1 MKTLTPSILLL
12 CFYSAASI
20 PGAHA
25 EWKFSGSAGPYL
37 NQLGIQSS
45 TVTQSQKSG
54 IYSELKLEN
63 KFENNWRFKSD
74 LIFRTDFVARD
85 SVEFFQWIPKNLYV
99 QKKAGSIIYKAGFQ
113 TFVVDGPDI
122 VNPADVVHGKNWI
135 DPTSTLTMS
144 SAGLSASQEINEW
157 SWEALYV
164 PRQTAAVLPGEH
176 SPWLP
181 RENRLPIESQNLEI
195 RIPDNVRYQYL
206 GAKTL
211 NHALDNNVAFKVQRK
226 SEKLEVQALYYNG
239 LSQSPFLTTQ
249 VTGTLIS
256 VNPDVIQV
264 TSPVRLQPLY
274 YRHQALA
281 GTFVIPFESWAIRGG
296 INWLKPEGSD
306 KRVPKETHLI
316 VAGVEKSVE
325 TPIGLVTGIVDYVR
339 QERQDANQISFLR
352 SVFEEAVTGGFRIPY
367 GEETTFFAG
376 GLYDLV
382 GYSSMYKVSAS
393 HRLSSSWSIE
403 GGGQFLQGPSSTLVG
418 LYGKYDSYSVR
429 TMYYW

>member
-12 CFYSAASI
+12 LFCSAAN
-20 PGAHA
+20 A

-63 KFENNWRFKSD
+63 KINSNWRFRSD
-74 LIFRTDFVARD
+74 FIFRTDFVARD
-85 SVEFFQWIPKNLYV
+85 SIEFFQWIPKNFYL
-99 QKKAGSIIYKAGFQ
+99 QKKQGSLIFKAGFQ
-113 TFVVDGPDI
+113 TLAVDGPDV
-122 VNPADVVHGKNWI
+122 VNPADIIHARNWI
-135 DPTSTLTMS
+135 DPTSPLTMS
-144 SAGLSASQEINEW
+144 SAGISVAQELNEW
-157 SWEALYV
+157 NWELFYV
-164 PRQTAAVLPGEH
+164 PRQTPAVLPGEH

-181 RENRLPIESQNLEI
+181 RQNRLPIESEDLEI

-206 GAKTL
+206 SAKEL
-211 NHALDNNVAFKVQRK
+211 NNALDNNVTLKVQRK
-226 SEKLEVQALYYNG
+226 SERLEVQALYYNG

-256 VNPDVIQV
+256 VNPDVILV
-264 TSPVRLQPLY
+264 ESPVRLKPLY

-296 INWLKPEGSD
+296 INWLKPQGSD
-306 KRVPKETHLI
+306 DRVPKETTLM
-316 VAGVEKSVE
+316 VAGFEKSIE
-325 TPIGLVTGIVDYVR
+325 TPIGLITGIADYVR

-352 SVFEEAVTGGFRIPY
+352 SVFEEAVTFGGRIPW

-382 GYSSMYKVSAS
+382 GSSSMYKISAS
-393 HRLSSSWSIE
+393 HRLSNSWSVE
-403 GGGQFLQGPSSTLVG
+403 GAGQFLQGPSETLVG
-418 LYGKYDSYSVR
+418 LYDRYDSYQIK
-429 TMYYW
+429 TMFYW